1 MSAVE
6 LLSLAS
12 RLVFLLVAALTFI
25 DLVRYRDPIRLDIF
39 LIFGVFVIALV
50 NPLLDQLFN
59 LQFAWLSLPGS
70 IGVMAHP
77 YLSIRLLSY
86 FRRVRPTVH
95 YAAIGGLGLSWL
107 ALLFFP
113 APRPLAVTLGLV
125 IYFVLFEAYAA
136 YGFARQAL
144 GSAGITRRRLL
155 LVTGATALLAIVIL
169 LAGVRA
175 ATPFLQGSI
184 AGFSQALTITAAV
197 TYYFGFT
204 PPRWLRRHWQL
215 SELYHYLRQAPGPGR
230 TSPDQDVLSYL
241 CRTAVHLVGGLGAA
255 VAMWQ
260 QQTERLLI
268 QVVDGKEGAGLEQV
282 EVPDGPIWQVWLTGA
297 PAAVVRP
304 QQFGPVERELAV
316 SMAAKAV
323 LAVPIR
329 GSERSWGVLAVFLH
343 HSPIFAGDDLALLML
358 LAEQSAVTLDY
369 ANLLAAEHD
378 LIERLNRNNAQLQA
392 ATKELEAFAYSVSHD
407 LRAPLRGIDGFSH
420 VLLNDH
426 GHKLDEQGVQYLERI
441 RAAAQRMGQLIE
453 DLLQLSRVTRS
464 ELRSEKVDLTVM
476 AWEIIREF
484 QMREADFRAQ
494 VTIADNLCVEGDPRL
509 LRITLENL
517 LHNAYKFSSTR
528 SRPEVTLG
536 SLTAESGETV
546 FFVRDNGVGFD
557 MAYAD
562 KLFGAFQRLHA
573 FEEFPGTGV
582 GLATVQRII
591 RRHGGRIWADSA
603 VDQGTTFY
611 FTLLQPDN
619 SALTEP
625 WTTEFGNQ

>member
-1 MSAVE
+1 
-6 LLSLAS
+6 
-12 RLVFLLVAALTFI
+12 
-25 DLVRYRDPIRLDIF
+25 
-39 LIFGVFVIALV
+39 
-50 NPLLDQLFN
+50 
-59 LQFAWLSLPGS
+59 
-70 IGVMAHP
+70 
-77 YLSIRLLSY
+77 
-86 FRRVRPTVH
+86 
-95 YAAIGGLGLSWL
+95 
-107 ALLFFP
+107 
-113 APRPLAVTLGLV
+113 
-125 IYFVLFEAYAA
+125 
-136 YGFARQAL
+136 
-144 GSAGITRRRLL
+144 
-155 LVTGATALLAIVIL
+155 
-169 LAGVRA
+169 
-175 ATPFLQGSI
+175 
-184 AGFSQALTITAAV
+184 
-197 TYYFGFT
+197 
-204 PPRWLRRHWQL
+204 
-215 SELYHYLRQAPGPGR
+215 
-230 TSPDQDVLSYL
+230 
-241 CRTAVHLVGGLGAA
+241 
-255 VAMWQ
+255 
-260 QQTERLLI
+260 
-268 QVVDGKEGAGLEQV
+268 
-282 EVPDGPIWQVWLTGA
+282 VPDGPIWQVWLTGA

-476 AWEIIREF
+476 AWEIIRDF

-619 SALTEP
+619 SALIEP